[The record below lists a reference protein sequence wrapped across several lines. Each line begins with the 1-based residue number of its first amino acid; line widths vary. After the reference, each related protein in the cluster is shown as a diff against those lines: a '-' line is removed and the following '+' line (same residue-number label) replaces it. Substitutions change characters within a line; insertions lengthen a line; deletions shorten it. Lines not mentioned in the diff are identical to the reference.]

1 MQQNVP
7 LLDLRPQY
15 QALKGEIQAALN
27 ELFEKQ
33 QFILGPPVAQLEDA
47 IATYCGTRYAVG
59 VNSGSDALLLS
70 LMCCGIGPGDLV
82 ITTPYTF
89 FATAGSISR
98 VGARPVFVDI
108 EPATCTIDPLQLHAL
123 LDGMPEVERTRCKAL
138 IPVHLYGQCA
148 DMDAIGDIAR
158 SYGLVVIED
167 AAQAL
172 GASRDCR
179 GTSRKACAMSDFGCI
194 SFFPSKNLGGFG
206 DGGMITTENPAR
218 AEMLAS
224 LRMHGQVRDQYHH
237 RHIGMNGRL
246 DALQAAV
253 LLVKLPHLDG
263 WAEKRRENAARYDRL
278 FAEHNL
284 LDVITPPAVA
294 PGCTHVFNQ
303 YVVRARNRDALREHL
318 ADHGIGCAVYYPVP
332 LHLQECFADLGYR
345 EGDFPESERAAR
357 ETLALPIFPDLT
369 ASQIERV
376 VEEIARLYR
385 G

>member
-1 MQQNVP
+1 MAQNVP

-15 QALKGEIQAALN
+15 QALKGDIQAALN

-33 QFILGPPVAQLEDA
+33 QFILGPPVAHLEEA
-47 IATYCGTRYAVG
+47 IAAYCGTRYAVG

-70 LMCCGIGPGDLV
+70 LMCCNIGPGDLV

-108 EPATCTIDPLQLHAL
+108 EPATCTIDPLQLQAL
-123 LDGMPEVERTRCKAL
+123 LDDLPDEKRARCKAL

-148 DMDAIGDIAR
+148 DMESIADIAR
-158 SYGLVVIED
+158 TWNLAVIED

-172 GASRDCR
+172 GASRDCC
-179 GTSRKACAMSDFGCI
+179 GTTRKACAMGDFGCI

-206 DGGMITTENPAR
+206 DGGMITTDDPVRSET
-218 AEMLAS
+218 LAS

-253 LLVKLPHLDG
+253 LLVKLPHLDR
-263 WAEKRRENAARYDRL
+263 WAEKRRENATRYARL

-284 LDVITPPAVA
+284 LEDITPPAVA

-303 YVVRARNRDALREHL
+303 YVIRARDRDALREHL
-318 ADHGIGCAVYYPVP
+318 TDSGIGCAVYYPLP
-332 LHLQECFADLGYR
+332 LHLQECFADLGYGA
-345 EGDFPESERAAR
+345 GDFPESERAAR

-376 VEEIARLYR
+376 VEEIARFYR
-385 G
+385 R